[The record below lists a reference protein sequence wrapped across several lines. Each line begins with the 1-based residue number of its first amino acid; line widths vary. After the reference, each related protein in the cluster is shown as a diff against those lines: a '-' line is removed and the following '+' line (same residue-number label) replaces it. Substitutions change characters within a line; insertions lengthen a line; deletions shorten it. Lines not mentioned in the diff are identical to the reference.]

1 MEFLILFLKGFIIGI
16 AKIIPGVS
24 GALIAISFGIY
35 EKALKAIGNFFKN
48 PIDNFLF
55 LFPIGLGVLLF
66 IFLFISLLS
75 ISLTSSLI
83 IYLINNYY
91 LSTMLLFI
99 GLIMGGIPNLIENL
113 NIKKINFKHIL
124 ILIFTFSLVFLI
136 SLVGNQN
143 FFIETTNHFTN
154 FILFFIIGIIDA
166 MTMIIPGIS
175 GTAVMMILGC
185 YNLLLSFLESL
196 TSVSNILNNIFK
208 IIPYFLGIV
217 LCVIFLSKL
226 MTYLFNKKKEYM
238 YWGIVGFT
246 LSSILSL
253 FFATFKNNYS
263 FLETII
269 GLIWLYIGY
278 KIARKLE

>member
-55 LFPIGLGVLLF
+55 LFPIGLGVLL
-66 IFLFISLLS
+66 S

-99 GLIMGGIPNLIENL
+99 GLIIGGIPNLIENL